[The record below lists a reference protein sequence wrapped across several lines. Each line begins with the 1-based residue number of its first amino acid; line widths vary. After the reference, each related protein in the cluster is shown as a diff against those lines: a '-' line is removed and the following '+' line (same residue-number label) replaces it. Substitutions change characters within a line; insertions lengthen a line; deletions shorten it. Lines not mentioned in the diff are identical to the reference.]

1 MLSSAEVASSKKRIL
16 SNKVI
21 PDEIKNYIDESTK
34 SKLEIFF
41 NNTQDTLEKGFDTA
55 FENLNTSLITTINS
69 AFTTFESE
77 HERRLEQN
85 RENHEKTMS
94 GLNSQYTTAQNF
106 YNGNKDKQKAQS
118 NSIIENYQRIKN
130 NKLKAMI
137 FFALKKY
144 YLNKK
149 NRRNKHNNILN
160 YMNNRKK
167 YLIFNSWRNIANN
180 FGKTKLKMINNQ
192 NFLDES
198 KKMTQSH
205 DEEMMRLKLVLESLE
220 KDIQK
225 EINERKSLA
234 KLYDLSLKKGV
245 EAFLRETNYIIDFD
259 ASRAQTPN
267 ERSFIDAENNY
278 KLYIEQV
285 DNVKNNTK

>member
-1 MLSSAEVASSKKRIL
+1 MAS
-16 SNKVI
+16 NNQI
-21 PDEIKNYIDESTK
+21 PEEIKNYIDDSTK

-41 NNTQDTLEKGFDTA
+41 NNTQETLEKGFETA
-55 FENLNTSLITTINS
+55 FQDLNTALITTINS

-94 GLNSQYTTAQNF
+94 GLNSQFTTAQNF
-106 YNGNKDKQKAQS
+106 YSGNKDKQKAQS
-118 NSIIENYQRIKN
+118 ASIVDNFQRIKN
-130 NKLKAMI
+130 NRMKAMI

-149 NRRNKHNNILN
+149 NKRNKNNNILN
-160 YMNNRKK
+160 YMNFRRK
-167 YLIFNSWRNIANN
+167 YLIFNSWRNITNS
-180 FGKTKLKMINNQ
+180 FRKTKLKLISNQ
-192 NFLDES
+192 HFLDES
-198 KKMTQSH
+198 KKISQSNE
-205 DEEMMRLKLVLESLE
+205 EEMMKLRMVLESLE

-245 EAFLRETNYIIDFD
+245 EAFHRETNYIIDFD

-278 KLYIEQV
+278 NLYVQQV
-285 DNVKNNTK
+285 NEIKSNTK

>member
-1 MLSSAEVASSKKRIL
+1 MSSKN
-16 SNKVI
+16 SSQM
-21 PDEIKNYIDESTK
+21 EIKNYIDESTK

-41 NNTQDTLEKGFDTA
+41 NNTQDTLEKGFETA
-55 FENLNTSLITTINS
+55 FENLNNALITTINS
-69 AFTTFESE
+69 AFTSFESE
-77 HERRLEQN
+77 HERRLEHN

-106 YNGNKDKQKAQS
+106 YKGNKDKESAQS
-118 NSIIENYQRIKN
+118 ISIVDNFARIKN
-130 NKLKAMI
+130 NRMKAMI
-137 FFALKKY
+137 FYALKKH
-144 YLNKK
+144 YLKEK
-149 NRRNKHNNILN
+149 NLKNKHNNILDHF
-160 YMNNRKK
+160 YFRKK
-167 YLIFNSWRNIANN
+167 YLIFNSWRNITNS
-180 FGKTKLKMINNQ
+180 FKKTKLKLINNQ
-192 NFLDES
+192 HFLEES
-198 KKMTQSH
+198 KQITQSNE
-205 DEEMMRLKLVLESLE
+205 EEMNKLKMVLENLE

-278 KLYIEQV
+278 KLYIQKI
-285 DNVKNNTK
+285 DDIKSKTK

>member
-1 MLSSAEVASSKKRIL
+1 MASS
-16 SNKVI
+16 NPI
-21 PDEIKNYIDESTK
+21 PEEIKNYIDDSTK
-34 SKLEIFF
+34 SKLELFF
-41 NNTQDTLEKGFDTA
+41 NNTQDTLEKGFETA
-55 FENLNTSLITTINS
+55 FQDLNTALITTINS

-94 GLNSQYTTAQNF
+94 GLNSQYTTAKNF
-106 YNGNKDKQKAQS
+106 YSGNKDKQKAQS
-118 NSIIENYQRIKN
+118 VSIVDNFQRIKN
-130 NKLKAMI
+130 NRMKAMI

-144 YLNKK
+144 YLDKK
-149 NRRNKHNNILN
+149 NKRNKNNNILN
-160 YMNNRKK
+160 HMNFRKK
-167 YLIFNSWRNIANN
+167 YLIFNSWRNITNS
-180 FGKTKLKMINNQ
+180 FRKIKLKLISNQ
-192 NFLDES
+192 HFLDES
-198 KKMTQSH
+198 KKITESNE
-205 DEEMMRLKLVLESLE
+205 EEMMKLRMVLESIE

-267 ERSFIDAENNY
+267 ERSFIDPENNY
-278 KLYIEQV
+278 NLYVQQV
-285 DNVKNNTK
+285 NEIKSKTK

>member
-1 MLSSAEVASSKKRIL
+1 MASN
-16 SNKVI
+16 NKI
-21 PDEIKNYIDESTK
+21 PEEIKNYIDDSTK

-41 NNTQDTLEKGFDTA
+41 NNTQETLEKGFETA
-55 FENLNTSLITTINS
+55 FQDLNTALITTINS

-94 GLNSQYTTAQNF
+94 GLNSQFTTAQNF
-106 YNGNKDKQKAQS
+106 YSGNKDKQKAQS
-118 NSIIENYQRIKN
+118 VSIVDNFQRIKN
-130 NKLKAMI
+130 NRMKAMI

-149 NRRNKHNNILN
+149 NKRNKNNNILN
-160 YMNNRKK
+160 YMNFRRK
-167 YLIFNSWRNIANN
+167 YLIFNSWRNIANS
-180 FGKTKLKMINNQ
+180 FRKTKLKLISNQ
-192 NFLDES
+192 HFLDES
-198 KKMTQSH
+198 KKISQSNE
-205 DEEMMRLKLVLESLE
+205 EEMMKLRMVLESLE

-267 ERSFIDAENNY
+267 ERSSIDAENNY
-278 KLYIEQV
+278 NLYVQQV
-285 DNVKNNTK
+285 NEIKSNTK

>member
-1 MLSSAEVASSKKRIL
+1 MSSKN
-16 SNKVI
+16 SSQM
-21 PDEIKNYIDESTK
+21 EIKNYIDESTK

-41 NNTQDTLEKGFDTA
+41 NNTQDTLEKGFETA
-55 FENLNTSLITTINS
+55 FENLNNALITTINS
-69 AFTTFESE
+69 AFTSFESE
-77 HERRLEQN
+77 HERRLEHN

-106 YNGNKDKQKAQS
+106 YKGNKDKESAQS
-118 NSIIENYQRIKN
+118 ISIVDNFARIKN
-130 NKLKAMI
+130 NRMKAMI
-137 FFALKKY
+137 FYALKKH
-144 YLNKK
+144 YLKEK
-149 NRRNKHNNILN
+149 NLKNKHNNILDHF
-160 YMNNRKK
+160 YFRKK
-167 YLIFNSWRNIANN
+167 YLIFNSWRNITNS
-180 FGKTKLKMINNQ
+180 FKKTKLKLINNQ
-192 NFLDES
+192 HFLEES
-198 KKMTQSH
+198 KQITQRNE
-205 DEEMMRLKLVLESLE
+205 EEMNKLKMVLENLE

-278 KLYIEQV
+278 KLYIQKI
-285 DNVKNNTK
+285 DDIKSKTK